1 MNMSLSR
8 TIMISNIYC
17 NLYRF
22 AGLLLLVASLFNLFV
37 SSRYFIRRYFHPKKR
52 DLTKRLSHI
61 ITGMLIS
68 SILVIF
74 TGIPLV
80 VIQCFTCRPYLS
92 YESICRLHGF
102 MCFATGLFN
111 M

>member
-1 MNMSLSR
+1 MSQSP
-8 TIMISNIYC
+8 TMMISNIYC
-17 NLYRF
+17 FLYRL
-22 AGLLLLVASLFNLFV
+22 AGFLILVASLFNLFV
-37 SSRYFIRRYFHPKKR
+37 SFRYFIRRYHHRKKR

-92 YESICRLHGF
+92 YEIICKIHGF